1 MKVTYIEL
9 LGERHPL
16 CFSLAASEALDE
28 SFGGLDRMTQ
38 ALSSGSLSQT
48 AKAVDTVL
56 QILMKA
62 GRVYCGA
69 RGGRTAA
76 PAPLPSGGPAGRAG
90 RVHGGAHFDRHL
102 RRFGAG
108 GGGGVKKGRGR
119 AGPGGAAWLY
129 YNGARA
135 GLTRFEVENLPIG
148 RVFDQ
153 IACWQIAECG
163 AVERHR
169 ARGSLM
175 EQMNRLGR

>member
-48 AKAVDTVL
+48 AKAPDPHEGG
-56 QILMKA
+56 A
-62 GRVYCGA
+62 GLLWGA
-69 RGGRTAA
+69 GGRTAA